1 MDVLA
6 ALGSGLL
13 AGFGIAAPLGAIAV
27 LLIGEGVSR
36 GFRAGSP
43 GALAVGLVDTLYC
56 AAAVTV
62 GAVAAPVIAGWG
74 KVPGILGGIA
84 LIALA
89 VIGIVRSRAGSA
101 SGETGSA
108 PVGSG
113 WQRFVVFLGLTAI
126 NPATVIYFV
135 ALTAGLAPLL
145 QSALTAGTFVA
156 GVGIA
161 SISWQLALVAAGGL
175 LRGRTTARARRL
187 TTLAGNLIVAGLGV
201 ALLVSAAR

>member
-27 LLIGEGVSR
+27 LLIGEGVNR

-56 AAAVTV
+56 AAAVSI

-74 KVPGILGGIA
+74 RVPGIIGGLA
-84 LIALA
+84 LIVLA
-89 VIGIVRSRAGSA
+89 VIGIVRARPDPTAGD
-101 SGETGSA
+101 A
-108 PVGSG
+108 PRPAGSG
-113 WQRFVVFLGLTAI
+113 WQRFVLFLGLTAI
-126 NPATVIYFV
+126 NPATVIYFA

-156 GVGIA
+156 GVGLA
-161 SISWQLALVAAGGL
+161 SLSWQLGLVAAGGL
-175 LRGRTTARARRL
+175 LRGRTTPRARRL
-187 TTLAGNLIVAGLGV
+187 TTLAGNLVVAGLGV
-201 ALLVSAAR
+201 ALLVTAAG